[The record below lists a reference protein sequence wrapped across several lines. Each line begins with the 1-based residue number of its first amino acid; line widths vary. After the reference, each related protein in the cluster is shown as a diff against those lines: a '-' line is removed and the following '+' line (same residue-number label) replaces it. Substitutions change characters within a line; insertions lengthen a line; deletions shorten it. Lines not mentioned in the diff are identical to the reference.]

1 MATYDLV
8 CLECGHVFEIFV
20 QGFLK
25 NEDRQCPN
33 CGSFKT
39 RQKFSPFLTNASNSS
54 GDSPNVSSQSGST

>member
-8 CLECGHVFEIFV
+8 CLECGHVFELFV

-25 NEDRQCPN
+25 NEDRQCPS

-39 RQKFSPFLTNASNSS
+39 RQKFSPFLTNASSSS
-54 GDSPNVSSQSGST
+54 GDSPSVSSHSGST